1 MKLFS
6 KEQIYKGH
14 AYSAESQKI
23 SSTELM
29 ERAGIQIFNWLHI
42 RMQGAQVPIH
52 VFCGIGDN
60 GGNGLVVARQLITH
74 GYNVKTYIVNH
85 SKTRSKDFLENYDR
99 IKNTS
104 KDWPTLL
111 DNNSTFPEMH
121 PNDIIVDAIF
131 GTGLNRAVDGWIV
144 NLFNHFRAQKAFTLS
159 IDIPSGLS
167 TDKAPTNPEAVV
179 NAGYTLSFQSPKLV
193 FFLPETAKYTV
204 QWEALDIGID
214 AQYLLETE
222 ANVELIGKN
231 EMLPLYKPREKFSNK
246 GNFGHAYIIGGSF
259 GKMGAVTLASKAALI
274 SGAGKVSAYIP
285 KCGYAILQTSFPE
298 AMVECD
304 NNETILT
311 NIALETLP
319 TAIGL
324 GVGLGLK
331 DETVKAVKTFLK
343 ENKLPLVIDADAISI
358 LGKDKDLLGLLP
370 ESTVFT
376 PHPKELEYLIGKWSD
391 DFDKIAK
398 TKAFCEAYKA
408 IVVIKGFNTITVY
421 NNKLFI
427 NTTGNPGLAT
437 AGTGDVLTGLITG
450 LIAQSY
456 NPLEAALF
464 GTYLHGKSGDI
475 MVEDTGY
482 QSLIASHVIEGIPLA
497 YLDMF
502 KQSDKPE
509 VEEVENEDED

>member
-6 KEQIYKGH
+6 KEQIYQGH
-14 AYSAESQKI
+14 VFSAKSQNI
-23 SSTELM
+23 ASAELM

-52 VFCGIGDN
+52 IFCGIGDN

-85 SKTRSKDFLENYDR
+85 SKTRSKDFLDNYDR
-99 IKNTS
+99 IKNTT

-111 DNNSTFPEMH
+111 NDDKSFPEID

-131 GTGLNRAVDGWIV
+131 GTGLNRDVDNWIV
-144 NLFNHFRAQKAFTLS
+144 NLFKHFRDQKAFTLS

-167 TDKAPTNPEAVV
+167 TDKAPINPEAVV

-214 AQYLLETE
+214 PQFLLETDVD
-222 ANVELIGKN
+222 VELIGKN
-231 EMLPLYKPREKFSNK
+231 EVLPLYKPREKFSNK

-259 GKMGAVTLASKAALI
+259 GKMGAVTLASRSALL

-285 KCGYAILQTSFPE
+285 KCGYTILQAAFPE

-304 NNETILT
+304 INEDFITDIKT
-311 NIALETLP
+311 EVEP
-319 TAIGL
+319 TVIGL
-324 GVGLGLK
+324 GIGLGLK
-331 DETVKAVKTFLK
+331 PETIKALKKFLK
-343 ENKLPLVIDADAISI
+343 ENKRPLVLDADVIII
-358 LGKDKDLLGLLP
+358 LGKHKELLKLLP
-370 ESTVFT
+370 ESTVLT
-376 PHPKELEYLIGKWSD
+376 PHPKELEHLIGEWTD
-391 DFDKIAK
+391 DFDKLNK
-398 TKAFCEAYKA
+398 TKAFCETYKV

-421 NNKLFI
+421 NKKLFI

-437 AGTGDVLTGLITG
+437 AGTGYVLTGLITG
-450 LIAQSY
+450 LIAQEY

-464 GTYLHGKSGDI
+464 GVYLHGKSADI

-482 QSLIASHVIEGIPLA
+482 QSLIASHVIEGVPLA
-497 YLDMF
+497 YLDLF
-502 KQSDKPE
+502 KQPEQPE
-509 VEEVENEDED
+509 VEEVENENN